1 VARDI
6 FTRFLNQYRSQ
17 DWPGLRRPHQSAE
30 THNNTA
36 LSPPRHLVPKPAFD
50 ARPRP
55 LVRAISVDWIEVEE
69 STTGSVIRWPIH
81 GGERLPADLP
91 RMLDD
96 LADPVEAAVQ
106 MDSPGG
112 GV

>member
-1 VARDI
+1 MSKVHKALRQDPIFFWPSGRALRQDPDEFLLRAATTTDPIRSAIGSRVNTRTGPWPAR
-6 FTRFLNQYRSQ
+6 
-17 DWPGLRRPHQSAE
+17 
-30 THNNTA
+30 
-36 LSPPRHLVPKPAFD
+36 
-50 ARPRP
+50 
-55 LVRAISVDWIEVEE
+55 IEVEE

-112 GV
+112 VV